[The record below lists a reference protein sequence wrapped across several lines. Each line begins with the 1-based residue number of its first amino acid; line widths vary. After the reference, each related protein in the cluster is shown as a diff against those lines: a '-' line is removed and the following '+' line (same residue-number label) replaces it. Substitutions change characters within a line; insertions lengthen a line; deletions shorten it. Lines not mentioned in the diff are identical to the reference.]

1 MENNPYQA
9 PTSDLHTAGNQQPLQ
24 YVGFWIRV
32 AASLID
38 SILLI
43 LITLPLLYILMG
55 ASAFD
60 PEAGPGAGGV
70 VAMFINY
77 LLPIIAVITF
87 WVLKSATPGKMLFQA
102 TIVDAKTGNKPSIG
116 QFIGRYFA
124 YIPST
129 LIFGLGCFWIIWDKR
144 KQGWHDK
151 LAGTVVVRPCS
162 DPAKQ
167 ITFE

>member
-9 PTSDLHTAGNQQPLQ
+9 PSADLHTTGNQQPLQ
-24 YVGFWIRV
+24 YVGFWIRF

-38 SILLI
+38 TLLLM
-43 LITLPLLYILMG
+43 LIIFPLMYAVMG

-60 PEAGPGAGGV
+60 PEASSEAVGF
-70 VAMFINY
+70 MSIFINY
-77 LLPIIAVITF
+77 ILPILAVMTF
-87 WVLKSATPGKMLFQA
+87 WLLKSATPGKMLFQA
-102 TIVDAKTGNKPSIG
+102 TIVDAKTGKKPSTG
-116 QFIGRYFA
+116 QFFGRYFA
-124 YIPST
+124 YFLSGIP
-129 LIFGLGCFWIIWDKR
+129 LGLGYFWVIWDKR